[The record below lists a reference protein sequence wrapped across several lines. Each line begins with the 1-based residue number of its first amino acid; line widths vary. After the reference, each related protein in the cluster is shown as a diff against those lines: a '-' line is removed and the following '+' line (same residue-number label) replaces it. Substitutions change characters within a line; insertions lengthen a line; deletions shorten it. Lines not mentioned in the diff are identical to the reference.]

1 MELLMI
7 SNTKVDKYWDRLL
20 WYTMWYTNQSYISY
34 NKDLKDNFHYKV
46 SKNKDIQNKYIKY
59 YISTEKKYYTILYNG
74 TNAFTSI
81 ANYNKYHS
89 NCQNISQYKYERN
102 KKSIMEI
109 HDECVIDSFDKIIDP
124 RCRMR

>member
-7 SNTKVDKYWDRLL
+7 SNTKVDKYCDRLL

-34 NKDLKDNFHYKV
+34 NKGSKDNFHYKV
-46 SKNKDIQNKYIKY
+46 SKNKDIKNKYIKY
-59 YISTEKKYYTILYNG
+59 YILAEKKYYSIIYDG

-81 ANYNKYHS
+81 ANYNKYYS

-109 HDECVIDSFDKIIDP
+109 HDECVIDSLDKIIDP
-124 RCRMR
+124 RC